1 MTAAAILRIGCLD
14 SVALS
19 RFVDSRAPGHHIF
32 MDASDRGLCALW
44 PARKEYL
51 QVEFDE
57 EELQQIEKGNV
68 IGADELSINIRELMR
83 GVFAPVVWASKWSQA
98 VPDYHTHI
106 RFWIDKSSAV
116 CWANRRSS
124 RNPFAQMLLR
134 LIALLDVQHNFYS
147 SARHIAGCDNVMAD
161 AGSRVGV
168 IRAALGDIFSHVVC
182 LDTGQSPIEPKELW
196 KLWELGSELEL

>member
-1 MTAAAILRIGCLD
+1 
-14 SVALS
+14 
-19 RFVDSRAPGHHIF
+19 

-57 EELQQIEKGNV
+57 EELQQIEKGNA
-68 IGADELSINIRELMR
+68 IGADELSINIRELMS

-106 RFWIDKSSAV
+106 RFWIDNSSAV

-134 LIALLDVQHNFYS
+134 LIAL
-147 SARHIAGCDNVMAD
+147 
-161 AGSRVGV
+161 
-168 IRAALGDIFSHVVC
+168 GDFCSHVVC
-182 LDTGQSPIEPKELW
+182 LDTGQSPTEPKETM
-196 KLWELGSELEL
+196 EPLGAGLRARVIADTSRIQYRRAWNQ